1 MDAVDVAQ
9 GYFDAWNRRDA
20 AAIVATFAEGGM
32 YSDPNVPEGL
42 TGQAIADY
50 AGGLFAAF
58 PDLSFDIVSHAPAGD
73 GMAAAQ
79 WMMRGTNTG
88 SLRGAPPTG
97 STVALPGADFI
108 AAEDGK
114 IRSVQGYFDQGTM
127 MRQLGLQVIVQP
139 YSVGPVTFGNS
150 VYMQPGNRTK
160 PGAFS
165 ITALQIRSDDEAEEV
180 SGYSRQIL
188 QEMAGMPGV
197 ISVLLVR
204 TGHRMLTVTAW
215 EDADGPAQMYRG
227 GTHSEAMERFFG
239 PDLAAGGVTSVWKPE
254 RINALWVRCGC
265 AAIRAAAWK
274 TTTSPA
280 GRASSAASHCRSLR
294 RTGRRQEP
302 AG

>member
-20 AAIVATFAEGGM
+20 DAIVATFAEGGT

-58 PDLSFDIVSHAPAGD
+58 PDLSFEIVSHAPAGD
-73 GMAAAQ
+73 GTAAQ

-97 STVALPGADFI
+97 SAVALPGSDFI
-108 AAEDGK
+108 AVEDGK

-139 YSVGPVTFGNS
+139 YSVGPVAFGNS
-150 VYMQPGNRTK
+150 VYMQPGNGKK

-165 ITALQIRSDDEAEEV
+165 ITALQVTSENDAEEV
-180 SGYSRQIL
+180 RNYSQQIL
-188 QEMAGMPGV
+188 QEMARMPGV
-197 ISVLLVR
+197 ISVLLASA
-204 TGHRMLTVTAW
+204 GHRMLTVTAW
-215 EDADGPAQMYRG
+215 EDTESPAQMYRG
-227 GTHSEAMERFFG
+227 GTHSEAMNRFFG
-239 PDLAAGGVTSVWKPE
+239 SDFTAGGVTSVWKPE
-254 RINALWVRCGC
+254 RINALWVRCESCGSMQDHDLSNGMC
-265 AAIRAAAWK
+265 QCGQ
-274 TTTSPA
+274 P
-280 GRASSAASHCRSLR
+280 LP
-294 RTGRRQEP
+294 EP
-302 AG
+302 PPYW